1 VGERG
6 GVRIFTSKLKLKVM
20 TRNEVKKFRSE
31 FEQAVAKLSKKYNG
45 KISLG
50 TIRYDKDGLRSTMKL
65 QLGIEQISDPT
76 SLAVGSKVKINHRKA
91 PGTWTISKI
100 NRKTVIVE
108 QDGRQVKSSMSLL
121 VAA

>member
-1 VGERG
+1 MTYSE
-6 GVRIFTSKLKLKVM
+6 LK
-20 TRNEVKKFRSE
+20 
-31 FEQAVAKLSKKYNG
+31 
-45 KISLG
+45 SLG
-50 TIRYDKDGLRSTMKL
+50 LDLT
-65 QLGIEQISDPT
+65 QLKQLKRNVSMLIEDIAVDNVQSMR
-76 SLAVGSKVKINHRKA
+76 VGSKVKINHRKA